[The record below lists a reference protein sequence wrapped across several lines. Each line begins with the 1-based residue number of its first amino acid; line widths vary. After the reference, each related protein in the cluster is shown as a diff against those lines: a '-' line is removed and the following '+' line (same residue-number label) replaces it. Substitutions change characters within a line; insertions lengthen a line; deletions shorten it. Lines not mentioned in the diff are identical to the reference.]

1 MDNEHKK
8 MKQIIQ
14 MSKVSMPFDDLE
26 QRIMG
31 RIEELE
37 KAKIKALSDKK
48 YAIVFFLLGSIC
60 GIVLNS
66 YYMNKIQMIEMAV
79 AYHNYISIFFQL
91 IFVILICFFC
101 LQLWKLIKIQQHK
114 SYQ

>member
-37 KAKIKALSDKK
+37 KAK
-48 YAIVFFLLGSIC
+48 
-60 GIVLNS
+60 N
-66 YYMNKIQMIEMAV
+66 
-79 AYHNYISIFFQL
+79 
-91 IFVILICFFC
+91 
-101 LQLWKLIKIQQHK
+101 
-114 SYQ
+114 